1 VLLTNETN
9 EDIIDGYSSSKKI
22 KKFPTILIHGVI
34 KYGEIIKWIRDIAED
49 EQFCTKRQAKNVI
62 KIKCLTPETHRK
74 LISYLHDNNIIY
86 HTFRLK
92 EGLQNCH

>member
-34 KYGEIIKWIRDIAED
+34 KYGEIIK
-49 EQFCTKRQAKNVI
+49 
-62 KIKCLTPETHRK
+62 
-74 LISYLHDNNIIY
+74 
-86 HTFRLK
+86 
-92 EGLQNCH
+92 